1 VALQARIFLRPGDLV
16 DTGRIAAAV
25 REIIDAIGEDSEREG
40 LAGTPRRIAD
50 MYAEL
55 FAGLCQDPREVLG
68 GGFSETKEDVVILRD
83 IPFYSLCEHHFLPFY
98 GSAHVGYIPNGR
110 LVGISKIARAL
121 DILAKRPQVQ
131 ERLTRQM
138 ADAILEGLNAD
149 GVAVVL
155 RAEHMCLSMRGVRK
169 PGSRVV
175 TSAVRGP
182 FAKGS
187 VSRGEFLALV
197 HGS

>member
-1 VALQARIFLRPGDLV
+1 LV
-16 DTGRIAAAV
+16 DRGRIAAAV
-25 REIIDAIGEDSEREG
+25 REIIDAIGEDSQREG
-40 LAGTPRRIAD
+40 LADTPRRIAD

-55 FAGLCQDPREVLG
+55 FAGLCQDPREVLS
-68 GGFSETKEDVVILRD
+68 GGFSEAKEDVVILRD

-138 ADAILEGLNAD
+138 ADAILEALNAD

-155 RAEHMCLSMRGVRK
+155 EAEHLCLSMRGARK

-182 FAKGS
+182 FTKGS
-187 VSRGEFLALV
+187 VGRGEFLALV
-197 HGS
+197 QGS

>member
-1 VALQARIFLRPGDLV
+1 MVFQALTFLRPGDLV

-25 REIIDAIGEDSEREG
+25 REIIGAIGEDPQREG

-98 GSAHVGYIPNGR
+98 GTAHVGYIPNGR

-155 RAEHMCLSMRGVRK
+155 RAEHMCLSMRGARK

-187 VSRGEFLALV
+187 VGRGEFLALV

>member
-68 GGFSETKEDVVILRD
+68 GGFSEIKEDVVILRD

>member
-1 VALQARIFLRPGDLV
+1 VVFQALTFLRPGDLV

-25 REIIDAIGEDSEREG
+25 REIIDAIGEDPQREG

-98 GSAHVGYIPNGR
+98 GTAHVGYIPNGR

-155 RAEHMCLSMRGVRK
+155 RAEHMCLSMRGARK

-187 VSRGEFLALV
+187 VGRGEFLALV

>member
-1 VALQARIFLRPGDLV
+1 VAHQARTFLGPGDLI
-16 DTGRIAAAV
+16 DRGKIAAAV
-25 REIIDAIGEDSEREG
+25 REIIDAIGEDPEREG
-40 LAGTPRRIAD
+40 LAETPRRIAD
-50 MYAEL
+50 MYGEL
-55 FAGLCQDPREVLG
+55 FAGLCQDPREVLA
-68 GGFSETKEDVVILRD
+68 GGFSDVSEDVVILRD

-110 LVGISKIARAL
+110 LLGISKVARAL

-138 ADAILEGLNAD
+138 ADALVEALGAD

-155 RAEHMCLSMRGVRK
+155 EAEHFCLSMRGAQK
-169 PGSRVV
+169 PGTRVV

-187 VSRGEFLALV
+187 VGRSEFLALIQ
-197 HGS
+197 GS

>member
-1 VALQARIFLRPGDLV
+1 MAFQALTFLRPGDLV

-25 REIIDAIGEDSEREG
+25 REIIDAIGEDPQREG

-68 GGFSETKEDVVILRD
+68 GGFKETKEDVVILRD

-138 ADAILEGLNAD
+138 ADAILEALDAD

-155 RAEHMCLSMRGVRK
+155 RAEHLCLSMRGARK

-175 TSAVRGP
+175 TSAVRGS
-182 FAKGS
+182 FVKGS
-187 VSRGEFLALV
+187 VSQGEFLALV

>member
-1 VALQARIFLRPGDLV
+1 VAFQALTFLRPGDLV

-25 REIIDAIGEDSEREG
+25 REIIDAIGEDPQREG

-155 RAEHMCLSMRGVRK
+155 RAEHMCLSMRGARK

-187 VSRGEFLALV
+187 VGRGEFLALV

>member
-1 VALQARIFLRPGDLV
+1 
-16 DTGRIAAAV
+16 V
-25 REIIDAIGEDSEREG
+25 REIIDAIGEDPQREG
-40 LAGTPRRIAD
+40 LADTPRRIAD

-55 FAGLCQDPREVLG
+55 FAGLCQEPREVLAH
-68 GGFSETKEDVVILRD
+68 GFSEGTEDMVILRD

-138 ADAILEGLNAD
+138 ADAILEALNAD

-155 RAEHMCLSMRGVRK
+155 EAEHLCLSMRGARK

-187 VSRGEFLALV
+187 VGRGEFLALV
-197 HGS
+197 QGS

>member
-1 VALQARIFLRPGDLV
+1 MAFQALTFLRPGDLV

-25 REIIDAIGEDSEREG
+25 REIIDAIGEDPQREG

-155 RAEHMCLSMRGVRK
+155 RAEHMCLSMRGARK

-187 VSRGEFLALV
+187 VGRGEFLALV

>member
-1 VALQARIFLRPGDLV
+1 M
-16 DTGRIAAAV
+16 
-25 REIIDAIGEDSEREG
+25 REIIDAMGEDPQREG
-40 LAGTPRRIAD
+40 LADTPRRIAD

-55 FAGLCQDPREVLG
+55 FAGLCHDPREVLS
-68 GGFSETKEDVVILRD
+68 GGFSDVSEDMVILRD
-83 IPFYSLCEHHFLPFY
+83 IPFYSLCEHHFLPFF
-98 GSAHVGYIPNGR
+98 GSAHVGYVPNGR

-138 ADAILEGLNAD
+138 ADALLEALDAD

-155 RAEHMCLSMRGVRK
+155 EAEHLCLSMRGARK

-187 VSRGEFLALV
+187 VGRGQFLALV
-197 HGS
+197 QGS

>member
-1 VALQARIFLRPGDLV
+1 MAFQALTFLRPGDLV

-25 REIIDAIGEDSEREG
+25 REIIDAIGEDPQREG

-155 RAEHMCLSMRGVRK
+155 RAEHMCLSMRGARK

-187 VSRGEFLALV
+187 VGRGEFLTLV

>member
-1 VALQARIFLRPGDLV
+1 M
-16 DTGRIAAAV
+16 
-25 REIIDAIGEDSEREG
+25 REIIEAVGEDPQREG
-40 LAGTPRRIAD
+40 LVDTPRRIAD

-55 FAGLCQDPREVLG
+55 FAGLCHDPREVLA
-68 GGFSETKEDVVILRD
+68 GGFSDVSEDTVILRG
-83 IPFYSLCEHHFLPFY
+83 IPFYSLCEHHFLPFF

-110 LVGISKIARAL
+110 LAGISKIARAL
-121 DILAKRPQVQ
+121 DMLAKRPQVQ
-131 ERLTRQM
+131 ERLTRQV
-138 ADAILEGLNAD
+138 ADAILEALDAD

-155 RAEHMCLSMRGVRK
+155 EAEHLCLSMRGARK

-187 VSRGEFLALV
+187 VGRGEFLALV
-197 HGS
+197 QGS

>member
-1 VALQARIFLRPGDLV
+1 MAFQALAFLRPGDLV

-25 REIIDAIGEDSEREG
+25 REIIDAIGEDPQREG
-40 LAGTPRRIAD
+40 LAGTPPRLAD
-50 MYAEL
+50 MDAAL
-55 FAGLCQDPREVLG
+55 FCGLCQAPREVLG
-68 GGFSETKEDVVILRD
+68 GGFSEAKEDVVILRD

-155 RAEHMCLSMRGVRK
+155 RAEHMCLSMRGARK

-187 VSRGEFLALV
+187 VGRGEFLALV